1 MPGLTVRDVAC
12 LVRCGC
18 SHAGFSY
25 SAPTAAFAYKHV
37 NPASISRVF
46 ILGPSHH
53 HHTKQCQL
61 TRHAYYATPIGDM
74 AVDAQT
80 VRELRE
86 RGDSR
91 LFDVMSERVDEDEH
105 SIEMHL
111 PFVHFVLGGGTYTI
125 VPILVGTLSS
135 QLERELA
142 VLLTPYFLAPGTL
155 FVVSSD
161 FCHWGRRFGY
171 QPTSPPLPIHRAI
184 QQMDEA
190 GMAVVEAGGS
200 DAWRDYI
207 KRTDNTVCG
216 RHPIGLLLAVR
227 EEAGKKGVGL
237 GVRWVR
243 YAQSSAVVEMSDS
256 SVSYA
261 SAVVYLTGGEGGG
274 SADGKAEG
282 KSEL

>member
-1 MPGLTVRDVAC
+1 MALSLLYSR
-12 LVRCGC
+12 
-18 SHAGFSY
+18 HAGFSY
-25 SAPTAAFAYKHV
+25 SAPTAAFAYKYLD
-37 NPASISRVF
+37 PASISRVF

-61 TRHAYYATPIGDM
+61 TRHTHYATPIGDM
-74 AVDAQT
+74 TIDAQT
-80 VRELRE
+80 VKELRE
-86 RGDSR
+86 RGGSR
-91 LFDVMSERVDEDEH
+91 LFDTMSERVDEDEH

-111 PFVHFVLGGGTYTI
+111 PFVQHVLGGSGHPYTV
-125 VPILVGTLSS
+125 VPILVGSLSS

-142 VLLTPYFLAPGTL
+142 VLLTPYFLTPGTL

-184 QQMDEA
+184 QQMDEE

-200 DAWRDYI
+200 DTWRDYLR
-207 KRTDNTVCG
+207 RTENTVCG
-216 RHPIGLLLAVR
+216 RYPIGLLLAVR
-227 EEAGKKGVGL
+227 EEAGKRGVGL

-243 YAQSSAVVEMSDS
+243 YAQSSAVEEMGDS

-261 SAVVYLTGGEGGG
+261 SAVVYLTGAGG
-274 SADGKAEG
+274 SANGNAEG
-282 KSEL
+282 KSDL

>member
-1 MPGLTVRDVAC
+1 MSCVNR
-12 LVRCGC
+12 
-18 SHAGFSY
+18 HAGFSY

-37 NPASISRVF
+37 DPASISRVF

-61 TRHAYYATPIGDM
+61 TRHALYSTPLGDM
-74 AVDAQT
+74 PIDLLT
-80 VRELRE
+80 VRQLRE
-86 RGDSR
+86 RGGTR
-91 LFDVMSERVDEDEH
+91 LFDTMSERVDENEH

-111 PFVHFVLGGGTYTI
+111 PFVQRVMGDKPYGL
-125 VPILVGTLSS
+125 VPVLVGALSA

-142 VLLTPYFLAPGTL
+142 ALLTPYFLSPDTL

-171 QPTSPPLPIHRAI
+171 QPTSPPLPIHSAIRA
-184 QQMDEA
+184 MDEE

-200 DAWRDYI
+200 ERWRDYLR
-207 KRTDNTVCG
+207 RTENTVCG
-216 RHPIGLLLAVR
+216 RYPIGLLLAVR
-227 EEAGKKGVGL
+227 EEAGRQGVQL

-243 YAQSSAVVEMSDS
+243 YAQSSAVVGMSDS

-261 SAVVYLTGGEGGG
+261 SAVMYLTGGDSGG
-274 SADGKAEG
+274 SDHKQD
-282 KSEL
+282 L